1 MNPMGVR
8 RGTSLTGIEAI
19 LPRRCYPHFALAQ
32 FPPNCNELKDRI
44 DLDSASGW
52 QSASECDVS
61 HVRRGLQKD
70 DCLSLLVEADDVG
83 TAFHIFG
90 VLELGHTSRRRTQPS
105 PPQPGKR
112 QYLWTHVS
120 SYIPSLVQ
128 ADVDT
133 TLRVQSLIVYKTAK
147 LLKIAQLWGYV
158 ARVSPLMLR
167 TLQTDDLTV
176 GTDLQSGRGVS
187 NRACVG
193 MRSAEELRMHRIVHV
208 VSTCRSNLSPYP
220 FGHRWNQSRRR
231 AP

>member
-1 MNPMGVR
+1 MGVR
-8 RGTSLTGIEAI
+8 RGTSLTDIQAL

-32 FPPNCNELKDRI
+32 FPPNCNELKDRT

-90 VLELGHTSRRRTQPS
+90 VVELVQMRRRRNQPS
-105 PPQPGKR
+105 QPQYVKSI
-112 QYLWTHVS
+112 YFWTHVS
-120 SYIPSLVQ
+120 SYTPSLVQ

-147 LLKIAQLWGYV
+147 LLQIAQIWGSV

-167 TLQTDDLTV
+167 ILQTDDLTV
-176 GTDLQSGRGVS
+176 GTDLQSGRGTS
-187 NRACVG
+187 ARACVG
-193 MRSAEELRMHRIVHV
+193 MGYAEEDRMLWIVHV
-208 VSTCRSNLSPYP
+208 L
-220 FGHRWNQSRRR
+220 RR
-231 AP
+231 AIGRSAWCL